1 MPTEVFSLQLP
12 PVLAAAAAAIRK
24 RDLWML
30 L

>member
-1 MPTEVFSLQLP
+1 MPTEVFLQLP
-12 PVLAAAAAAIRK
+12 PVLAVAAAAIRK